1 MKMFRS
7 QPRIPSTGQ
16 AGDWPVMGELF
27 PRKVRR
33 MADPVRINRAPVP
46 ALWAAVVC
54 ERLGHDED
62 AALTLGKAV
71 AGLNAQSKGRSL
83 GVLGHPAAPGRRGQ
97 AEEDGLGQE
106 LWIEVLGR
114 PVHAKNTDAGV
125 RAVVKDEALDPE
137 KVGAFLQ
144 SKFGEDFDRGRDAM
158 RAPAEAGYQ
167 LYERFRPQIAL
178 GKSGWGQKG
187 ELDLG
192 LIRSVAKDG

>member
-1 MKMFRS
+1 
-7 QPRIPSTGQ
+7 
-16 AGDWPVMGELF
+16 MGELF

-125 RAVVKDEALDPE
+125 RAVVKDEAVDPE

-144 SKFGEDFDRGRDAM
+144 SKFGEDLDRGRDAM

-192 LIRSVAKDG
+192 LIRSLAKDG